1 MKMALDTTAVP
12 SGGLRAKT
20 GLRHKLHSFF
30 VYVKHHPMLYL
41 MLIPGLFF
49 LFIYKLAPLYGILI
63 AFKDY
68 NIFLGSNPID
78 AIGLSDWVGLE
89 HFRRLFASSQFTKVL
104 ANTLIINGLKILWL
118 FPIPIICA
126 ILLNEIRRATYR
138 KFAQTAIYMPY
149 FFSWVVIFGIFYSL
163 FGSYGIINTAIILN
177 EIRRAT
183 YRKFAQTAIYMPYFF
198 SWVVIFGIFYSLFGS
213 YGIINTAI
221 TAMGGTRIGF
231 FTDNSVF
238 RSVLVF
244 TEGWKEVGYNTVIY
258 LAAIT
263 GIDITLYEAARVD
276 GASKWRSVFRSV
288 LVFTEGWKEVGYNTV
303 IYLAAITGIDITL
316 YEAARVDGASKWR
329 QIWNITMPGL
339 LPTIVLMLILKVG
352 YILETGFEQVLV
364 FYNPAV
370 YEVADI
376 IQTYVY
382 RLGMGQMDFPL
393 STALGLF
400 NSVVAFVLIVSAN
413 AISRKLL
420 GRSIW

>member
-1 MKMALDTTAVP
+1 MERKGFTMKMALDTTAVP

-138 KFAQTAIYMPY
+138 
-149 FFSWVVIFGIFYSL
+149 
-163 FGSYGIINTAIILN
+163 N
-177 EIRRAT
+177 
-183 YRKFAQTAIYMPYFF
+183 FAQTAIYMPYFF

-231 FTDNSVF
+231 FTDN
-238 RSVLVF
+238 
-244 TEGWKEVGYNTVIY
+244 
-258 LAAIT
+258 
-263 GIDITLYEAARVD
+263 
-276 GASKWRSVFRSV
+276 SVFRSV